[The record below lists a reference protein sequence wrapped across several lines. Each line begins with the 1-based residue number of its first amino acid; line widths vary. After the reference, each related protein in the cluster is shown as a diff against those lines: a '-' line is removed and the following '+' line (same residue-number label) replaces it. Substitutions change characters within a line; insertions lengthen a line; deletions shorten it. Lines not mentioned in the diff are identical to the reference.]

1 MKLTIEQVE
10 NIARLARL
18 ELSAEEKERFTD
30 QLSGILGLVEKMN
43 ALDTANVE
51 PMAHSLPVQ
60 NVFGADEV
68 TASDAAYEAERQAV
82 MAAFPQR
89 VGDMLKVK
97 NVFGK

>member
-18 ELSAEEKERFTD
+18 ELAQEEKERFTE
-30 QLSGILGLVEKMN
+30 QLSGILTFVEKMN
-43 ALDTANVE
+43 ELDTADVE

-60 NVFGADEV
+60 NVFGADEPAPA
-68 TASDAAYEAERQAV
+68 TDTEREALLT
-82 MAAFPQR
+82 AFPQR
-89 VGDMLKVK
+89 TGDMLKVK